1 MTGDIKIVSPD
12 KSAFLFF
19 FVGVLRAFGQLIV
32 VTFFHA
38 VEVVMSAKVINSV
51 DISICVLSE
60 VEGKTTT

>member
-1 MTGDIKIVSPD
+1 MSPD

-19 FVGVLRAFGQLIV
+19 IVGVLRAFGQLIV

-38 VEVVMSAKVINSV
+38 VEVAMSAKVINSV
-51 DISICVLSE
+51 EISICVLSE